1 MIIPCVLIAGALPIL
16 PGLILAIKRRKQM
29 HDGRTATPPMRM
41 TRGFVLGLGGFNL
54 VLALMVAGLGITW
67 FLAPDLVMAA
77 GVAQE
82 TSGDPYA
89 TLAAAL
95 AVSIGSLSA
104 AYAVA
109 MTGSAALGVI
119 AEKPDLFGSAL
130 IIVGLAEGVAI
141 YGLIIAFMILNR

>member
-1 MIIPCVLIAGALPIL
+1 
-16 PGLILAIKRRKQM
+16 
-29 HDGRTATPPMRM
+29 MRM
-41 TRGFVLGLGGFNL
+41 TSGFVLGLGGFNL